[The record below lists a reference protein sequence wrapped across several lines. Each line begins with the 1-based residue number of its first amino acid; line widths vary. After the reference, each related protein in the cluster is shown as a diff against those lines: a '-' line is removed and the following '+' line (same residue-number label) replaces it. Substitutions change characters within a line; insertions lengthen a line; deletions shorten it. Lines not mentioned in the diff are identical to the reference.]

1 LHYLVSIVQKNDEDV
16 LNLSQDFVP
25 VKAAERVA
33 TDMLASQLKE
43 MQSGVRVVKD
53 VVKRNLPADTP
64 CDETSSEEE
73 ILNSTSMGKFSI
85 SATSQILSLANEFGK
100 AKGNFSNLLQFFG
113 EDNTMSPEAFF
124 CTINTFVSMFENTH
138 KELVRREEAKERRKR
153 IDEKRRIREEEKK
166 KTATKVSKP
175 KLRAAV

>member
-1 LHYLVSIVQKNDEDV
+1 MHYLVSIVQKNDEDV
-16 LNLSQDFVP
+16 LNLSEDFVP

-33 TDMLASQLKE
+33 MDMLASQLKE
-43 MQSGVRVVKD
+43 MQSGLRVVKD
-53 VVKRNLPADTP
+53 VVMRNFTQ

-85 SATSQILSLANEFGK
+85 SATSKIQSLANEFDK
-100 AKGNFSNLLQFFG
+100 AKGNFSKLLQFFG
-113 EDNTMSPEAFF
+113 EDSTMSPEAFF

-138 KELVRREEAKERRKR
+138 KELKRKEEAKERRKR
-153 IDEKRRIREEEKK
+153 IEEKRKAREEEKK
-166 KTATKVSKP
+166 KTAAKVSKP